1 MPISPIK
8 ARLAITGH
16 SLPGSTVP
24 SLRPGPA
31 WGQPSPR
38 DDGGT
43 IKRLGAIQALGGTWH
58 PVKTAIPKPALPAAS
73 LARSGATSGAGMEQG
88 RGDAKGADANHNG
101 RALLRYPFPALPD
114 PTP

>member
-8 ARLAITGH
+8 TRLAITGH
-16 SLPGSTVP
+16 SLPGSTMP

-38 DDGGT
+38 DDAGT
-43 IKRLGAIQALGGTWH
+43 IKHVGAIQALKGAGH
-58 PVKTAIPKPALPAAS
+58 PIKTAIPKPALPAAS
-73 LARSGATSGAGMEQG
+73 LALSGATSGAGMEQG
-88 RGDAKGADANHNG
+88 RGDAKGADTKHNG
-101 RALLRYPFPALPD
+101 RGLLRYPFTALPD